1 MAKSQLIFETV
12 KGLAMISLD
21 HLFSVEIIST
31 ENEEKFGPVSKILF
45 KFLLPDSSVH
55 SEVFHIPTE
64 RVKSLLQTIMEMAGE
79 S

>member
-55 SEVFHIPTE
+55 SEVVSIGTRP
-64 RVKSLLQTIMEMAGE
+64 
-79 S
+79 